1 MLVIYVCVL
10 VAVSLL
16 VDSMTI
22 DSVSAQGTT
31 KSDATEASEEAQN
44 TPKPLEEIST
54 IQSLLNQAVIEY
66 GDENFTG
73 AVELAQT
80 AYLDNYEHLETPLGQ
95 LDPALKEATETMIM
109 EDVQSAIET
118 RYRLVNCNN
127 WSLPLMA
134 SWLRST
140 TVRLGRR
147 KPIFFKNRPFLTL
160 FHYSG
165 QG

>member
-1 MLVIYVCVL
+1 MNWQALNRKSMLVIYVCVL

-22 DSVSAQGTT
+22 GSVSAQGTT

-44 TPKPLEEIST
+44 TPKPLEQIST

-118 RYRLVNCNN
+118 KVPLSELQQLV
-127 WSLPLMA
+127 
-134 SWLRST
+134 T
-140 TVRLGRR
+140 TIDGKLA
-147 KPIFFKNRPFLTL
+147 TAQQL
-160 FHYSG
+160 FD
-165 QG
+165 

>member
-1 MLVIYVCVL
+1 MSTVRTIEKQLIYVCVL

-22 DSVSAQGTT
+22 GSVSAQGTT
-31 KSDATEASEEAQN
+31 KSDATEASEEARN

-73 AVELAQT
+73 AVEDAQT

-95 LDPALKEATETMIM
+95 LDPALKEATETMIT

-118 RYRLVNCNN
+118 KVPLSELQQLV
-127 WSLPLMA
+127 
-134 SWLRST
+134 T
-140 TVRLGRR
+140 TIDGKLAAAQQ
-147 KPIFFKNRPFLTL
+147 L
-160 FHYSG
+160 FD
-165 QG
+165 

>member
-1 MLVIYVCVL
+1 MNWQALNRKSMLVIYVCVL

-22 DSVSAQGTT
+22 GSVSAQGTT
-31 KSDATEASEEAQN
+31 KSDATEASEEARN
-44 TPKPLEEIST
+44 TPKPLQEIST
-54 IQSLLNQAVIEY
+54 IQSLLNEAVIEY

-118 RYRLVNCNN
+118 KVPLSELQQLV
-127 WSLPLMA
+127 
-134 SWLRST
+134 T
-140 TVRLGRR
+140 TIDGKLAAAQQ
-147 KPIFFKNRPFLTL
+147 L
-160 FHYSG
+160 FD
-165 QG
+165 

>member
-1 MLVIYVCVL
+1 
-10 VAVSLL
+10 
-16 VDSMTI
+16 MTI

-118 RYRLVNCNN
+118 KVPLSELQQLVTTIDGKLAALNNC
-127 WSLPLMA
+127 SIETSQA
-134 SWLRST
+134 H
-140 TVRLGRR
+140 
-147 KPIFFKNRPFLTL
+147 FL
-160 FHYSG
+160 
-165 QG
+165 

>member
-1 MLVIYVCVL
+1 MNWQALNRKSMLVIYVCVL

-22 DSVSAQGTT
+22 GSVSAQGTA
-31 KSDATEASEEAQN
+31 KSDATEASEEARN
-44 TPKPLEEIST
+44 TPKPLQEIST
-54 IQSLLNQAVIEY
+54 IQSLLNEAVIEY

-118 RYRLVNCNN
+118 KVPLSELQQLV
-127 WSLPLMA
+127 
-134 SWLRST
+134 T
-140 TVRLGRR
+140 TIDGKLAAAQQ
-147 KPIFFKNRPFLTL
+147 L
-160 FHYSG
+160 FD
-165 QG
+165 